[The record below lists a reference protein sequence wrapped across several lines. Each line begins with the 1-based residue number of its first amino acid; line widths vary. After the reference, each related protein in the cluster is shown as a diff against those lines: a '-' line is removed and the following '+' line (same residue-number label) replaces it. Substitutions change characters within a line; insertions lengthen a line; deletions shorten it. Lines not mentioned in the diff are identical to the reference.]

1 MAEALFFDNASAVFV
16 RLRLNKIAPCFISKA
31 PALYQ
36 QPQITKK
43 IQTQIFSTYRFDH
56 NKTNS
61 NIGNTGGTNSGL
73 QHLVRLVSQM
83 GKSPYVARV
92 CWHLVRLFSAT
103 HLPCVKGKGVL
114 AELISNKTPLT
125 VSKGYLVLYL

>member
-1 MAEALFFDNASAVFV
+1 MHLRASAVLV
-16 RLRLNKIAPCFISKA
+16 QL
-31 PALYQ
+31 
-36 QPQITKK
+36 QITSK
-43 IQTQIFSTYRFDH
+43 IQTQISSTYRFDH

-92 CWHLVRLFSAT
+92 YWHFVRLLSAT
-103 HLPCVKGKGVL
+103 RLPCVKGKGVL

-125 VSKGYLVLYL
+125 VSKGYLILYL

>member
-1 MAEALFFDNASAVFV
+1 MRHPCRRYILPSA
-16 RLRLNKIAPCFISKA
+16 KIARHSRHLREA
-31 PALYQ
+31 VLV
-36 QPQITKK
+36 QPQITSK
-43 IQTQIFSTYRFDH
+43 IQTQISSTHRFDH

-73 QHLVRLVSQM
+73 QRLVRLVSQM

-103 HLPCVKGKGVL
+103 HLPCAKGKGVPS
-114 AELISNKTPLT
+114 ELISNKTPLT
-125 VSKGYLVLYL
+125 VSKGYSVLYFVG